1 MRRSSRQPKPTL
13 KVIENQEIQ
22 KPAQLTGKKPKI
34 IPSKPPP
41 QPKKQPKAVEPQA
54 KKQPKAP
61 PKKQSKAA
69 PPIQAPPI
77 QAPVQPQAPPIQAP
91 PILAPAAAVVI
102 DQQDDVQVL
111 TGDEIMSAQ
120 IARQYSNNFEER
132 LKDPINFQ
140 MKIILNEI
148 SDADPRYLPAVF
160 KTAIPYLIE
169 INPIQLKKTI
179 LMSELKNG
187 TYQSKTSKSDQNI
200 HRQIKTWF
208 STIPEMKNFEA
219 NDDLSDLLRN
229 HRAVFYLIMKK
240 AKDEILSG
248 KTRSIMSVKSD
259 IVALMR
265 IMYLAMGMSR
275 PKAIETAPY
284 SRYSVIIKQMNLNT
298 TNSEEANQLSELE
311 KTRFLPWEVIV
322 TKQKELYEKFND
334 LVDEGKW
341 KTKDAFDLNLD
352 LVLLSLYTL
361 TEPLRTEPMLLE
373 FKPKNANLK
382 KDWVNLGTTK
392 SPQAYLELNLEKKN
406 HARIDLAI
414 SDELKQVLEQ
424 SKTLYPRQPLF
435 VGLGRYPDVEA
446 ETLKKLTQGT
456 VSDRLKNIFEAE
468 GKNIGASSLR
478 SSYVSYMLAPN
489 PVESVVSNM
498 ATRMRTSNKYIRSS
512 YRKVDSSVVENDQGK
527 TIIVKEFVEP
537 QPKPESYLKH
547 NEKLKEKYHN
557 DPDYKKQLLEKQKEY
572 RAKFSSYDLLRKKT
586 LSKLKR
592 NPAYRNA
599 IKADTLKKYNIQ
611 PSDYLT

>member
-1 MRRSSRQPKPTL
+1 
-13 KVIENQEIQ
+13 
-22 KPAQLTGKKPKI
+22 
-34 IPSKPPP
+34 
-41 QPKKQPKAVEPQA
+41 
-54 KKQPKAP
+54 
-61 PKKQSKAA
+61 
-69 PPIQAPPI
+69 
-77 QAPVQPQAPPIQAP
+77 
-91 PILAPAAAVVI
+91 
-102 DQQDDVQVL
+102 
-111 TGDEIMSAQ
+111 
-120 IARQYSNNFEER
+120 
-132 LKDPINFQ
+132 
-140 MKIILNEI
+140 
-148 SDADPRYLPAVF
+148 
-160 KTAIPYLIE
+160 
-169 INPIQLKKTI
+169 
-179 LMSELKNG
+179 MSELKNG
-187 TYQSKTSKSDQNI
+187 TYQTKTSKSDQNI
-200 HRQIKTWF
+200 HSVIKTWF
-208 STIPEMKNFEA
+208 STIPDMKDFEA

-229 HRAVFYLIMKK
+229 HRAVFYLIIKK

-248 KTRSIMSVKSD
+248 KSRSIMSVKSD

-265 IMYLAMGMSR
+265 IMLLAMGISR
-275 PKAIETAPY
+275 IKAIETAPY
-284 SRYSVIIKQMNLNT
+284 SRYSAIIKQMNLNT
-298 TNSEEANQLSELE
+298 TNSEEDNKLSELE
-311 KTRFLPWEVIV
+311 ESRFLPWEVIV

-414 SDELKQVLEQ
+414 SDELKQVLQQ
-424 SKTLYPRQPLF
+424 SQKLYPRQPLF

-446 ETLKKLTQGT
+446 ETLKKLTQKT
-456 VSDRLKNIFEAE
+456 VSDRLKTIFEAE
-468 GKNIGASSLR
+468 DKNIGASSLR

-512 YRKVDSSVVENDQGK
+512 YRKVYSSVVENDQGK

-537 QPKPESYLKH
+537 QPKAESYLKH
-547 NEKLKEKYHN
+547 NEKLKQRYN
-557 DPDYKKQLLEKQKEY
+557 SDPDYKKQLLEKQKEY

-586 LSKLKR
+586 ISKLKR
-592 NPAYRNA
+592 NVAYRNA
-599 IKADTLKKYNIQ
+599 IKEDTLKKYNIQ